1 MKIYRGKS
9 VCAGIA
15 IGKIYV
21 YQKGRQSVTRYQ
33 VENADAEVMR
43 FREALGRAEAQLS
56 HFYEEAAHQVG
67 EADAAIFSGYQMIL
81 HDREYLESIE
91 GRIRGRSVNAEY
103 AVATISDNYVA
114 MFSSLEDE
122 YMQTKAVDVRDVS
135 ERILEA
141 LSDSPGGK
149 ARLEEPVI
157 VVAQDLAPSET
168 IQLDR
173 KKVLSFVTLGG
184 SPTSHTA
191 ILARSMGIPALVGL
205 ASHITEGAEKWE
217 GLKSLHGKLAVVDGN
232 TGVLMVEPDEATI
245 LYMRQLQEREQA
257 QRALLLSMK
266 GKKSVTL
273 DGRHVPVCANV
284 GNRGGLEQTLE
295 NDAEGIGL
303 FRSEYLYLEKDTYP
317 TEQEQF
323 EIYKMVLEKMGD
335 RRVIIRT
342 LDVGADKQA
351 DYFALVNEENPAMGL
366 RGIRVSL
373 TWPEVFK
380 VQLRALLRAGA
391 FGRLA
396 IMYPMITSVKEVR
409 QIHTLVEEIKRD
421 LQTEGIPYGNVE
433 QGIMIETPA
442 AAVTSDLLA
451 KEVDFFSIGTNDLSQ
466 YGMAID
472 RQNPQLED
480 FYDPYHPA
488 ILRMIAQTI
497 QNAHRAGIWCGICG
511 ELGADLEL
519 TELFLAMGVDELSVS
534 PVSVLPLR
542 SRIRQISVK
551 ECREE
556 VLRKWLQE

>member
-1 MKIYRGKS
+1 MKVYRGKS
-9 VCAGIA
+9 VCGGIA

-21 YQKGRQSVTRYQ
+21 YQKGGQSVTRYP
-33 VENADAEVMR
+33 VEDPEAEVSR
-43 FREALGRAEAQLS
+43 FREALSRTEEQLS
-56 HFYEEAAHQVG
+56 HFYEKAAHQVG

-91 GRIRGRSVNAEY
+91 SRIRSRSVNAEY
-103 AVATISDNYVA
+103 AVAAISDNYVA

-122 YMQTKAVDVRDVS
+122 YMQTKAADMRDVS
-135 ERILEA
+135 ERLLEA
-141 LSDSPGGK
+141 LSDSPGRKG
-149 ARLEEPVI
+149 RLEEPVI

-168 IQLDR
+168 IQMDR
-173 KKVLSFVTLGG
+173 EKVLSFVTLGG

-205 ASHITEGAEKWE
+205 ASHVTEGGEKWE
-217 GLKSLHGKLAVVDGN
+217 GLKALHGRMAVVDGN
-232 TGVLMVEPDEATI
+232 TGALIVEPEEEVI
-245 LYMRQLQEREQA
+245 LHMRQLQEKEREE
-257 QRALLLSMK
+257 RAFLLSMK

-284 GNRGGLEQTLE
+284 GNRGGLGLTLE

-303 FRSEYLYLEKDTYP
+303 FRSEYLYLEKDSYP
-317 TEQEQF
+317 TEEEQF
-323 EIYKMVLEKMGD
+323 EIYKMLLEKMGD
-335 RRVIIRT
+335 RRVVIRT

-351 DYFALVNEENPAMGL
+351 DYFALVKEENPAMGL

-380 VQLRALLRAGA
+380 VQLRALFRAGA

-409 QIHTLVEEIKRD
+409 RIRSLAEEVKEELRK
-421 LQTEGIPYGNVE
+421 EGIPYGNAE

-442 AAVTSDLLA
+442 AALTSDLLA

-488 ILRMIAQTI
+488 ILRMIARTI

-542 SRIRQISVK
+542 SRIRQISLK
-551 ECREE
+551 EHREE